1 MSLLRILLLSCSI
14 GEGHDSA
21 AKAVMEAL
29 ECHGVTAELHDALA
43 LLSPKLAKFIGNW
56 HVRLYRYAP
65 KLFDA
70 GYKMAEYITDE
81 PDDPDFLYEALA
93 LGSEKLQRFL
103 ADGNYD
109 AVICTHVF
117 GGMLMTEV
125 RKKFKLKVPCFLI
138 ATDYSCVP
146 YTEQCEM
153 NCYFIPSPD
162 LAAEYAGSGLPKE
175 RFIPA
180 GIPIRQAF
188 YSKEDRSSARAAL
201 GLNPEGVVVLLM
213 GGSMGC
219 GPMRKIA
226 KKIRE
231 RIPEGGTVVTF
242 CGRNERLYESLE
254 DLADDHFHVL
264 GFTQAVSRYMDAA
277 DMIITKPGGLS
288 STEAANKHL
297 PMVFIHTVGGCET
310 YNFDFFLQKGYAV
323 GSKNADEVLDLVSGL
338 MRSPERLERM
348 KRQLEADFTCNGAD
362 LIARHVIAAAEE
374 YLGTN

>member
-1 MSLLRILLLSCSI
+1 MRILLLSCSI

-21 AKAVMEAL
+21 AKAVIEVL
-29 ECHGVTAELHDALA
+29 EHRGVVAERHDALA

-70 GYKMAEYITDE
+70 GYKVAEYMTDE

-93 LGSEKLQRFL
+93 LGSQKLQRFL
-103 ADGNYD
+103 AEGNYD

-117 GGMLMTEV
+117 AGMLMTEV
-125 RKKFKLKVPCFLI
+125 RKVYKLKLPCFLVS
-138 ATDYSCVP
+138 TDYSCVP
-146 YTEQCEM
+146 YTEQCDM
-153 NCYFIPSPD
+153 NCYFIPSAD
-162 LAAEYAGSGLPKE
+162 LAAEYAAAGLPKE
-175 RFIPA
+175 RFIPT
-180 GIPIRQAF
+180 GIPIRRAF
-188 YSKEDRSSARAAL
+188 YTKEEKTAARTAL
-201 GLNPEGVVVLLM
+201 NLPQEGLVVLMM

-219 GPMRKIA
+219 GPLRKIA

-231 RIPEGGTVVTF
+231 RMPEGGTVVTV

-254 DLADDHFHVL
+254 DLADAHFRVL
-264 GFTQAVSRYMDAA
+264 GYTQEIPRYMDAA

-310 YNFDFFLQKGYAV
+310 YNFDFFLKKGYAV

-338 MRSPERLERM
+338 LQDPEQLDRM
-348 KRQLEADFTCNGAD
+348 KRKLEQDFVCNGAD
-362 LIARHVIAAAEE
+362 LIASHTIAAAQE
-374 YLGTN
+374 YLEIN